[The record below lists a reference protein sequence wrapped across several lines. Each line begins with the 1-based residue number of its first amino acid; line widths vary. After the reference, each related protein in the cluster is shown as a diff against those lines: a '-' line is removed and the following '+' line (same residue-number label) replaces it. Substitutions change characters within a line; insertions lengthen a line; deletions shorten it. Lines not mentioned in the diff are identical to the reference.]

1 MIISYATSNFHSFR
15 DHAEVDFTIDR
26 KTTLTDWMLE
36 LPSGERIS
44 KIMAVIGANG
54 SGKTTLLKPLAF
66 LHWFVSNSF
75 REPPE
80 APIPLKSFALYE
92 SEPTELEVAFF
103 VDGHFWRYVLRCT
116 QDRVLH
122 EALYKKD
129 KRYGYVF
136 IRDWDFSR
144 KQYNIKQQGFGLA
157 QSEAEKVR
165 GNASLIATAAQYNV
179 PLAIRLA
186 SLSVVTNINVA
197 GRIPVEAQAVLAA
210 TQHFASN
217 NNQFKLASK
226 LLASWDLGL
235 SGVELIDAQ
244 HAATDQT
251 AQRFKIPMGQ
261 HESSRGKFALRF
273 GLESSGT
280 QSAFVLLGRILPV
293 LENGGV
299 AIIDELENDLHPH
312 MLEPILDLFANPKSN
327 PHQAQLIFTSHSL
340 EVLNLLHKSQ
350 VMLVSKDENCES
362 STSRLDRVEG
372 IRNDDNFYAKY
383 MAGAYGA
390 IPDL

>member
-1 MIISYATSNFHSFR
+1 MIISFAASNFHSFR
-15 DHAEVDFTIDR
+15 DHADVDFTIDR
-26 KTTLTDWMLE
+26 KTMLTDWMLE
-36 LPSGERIS
+36 LPSGERVS

-54 SGKTTLLKPLAF
+54 SGKTTLLKQLAF
-66 LHWFVSNSF
+66 LHWFVSGSF

-80 APIPLKSFALYE
+80 APIPLKSFALHE
-92 SEPTELEVAFF
+92 SEPTESEITFF
-103 VDGHFWRYVLRCT
+103 LDGYFWRYVLRCT
-116 QDRVLH
+116 QERVLH

-136 IRDWDFSR
+136 VRDWDFIK
-144 KQYNIKQQGFGLA
+144 KQYTIKQQGFGLA

-165 GNASLIATAAQYNV
+165 SNASLIATAAQYNA
-179 PLAIRLA
+179 PLGVRLA
-186 SLSVVTNINVA
+186 SLSVVTNVNVA
-197 GRIPVEAQAVLAA
+197 GRIPVEFQAVLAA
-210 TQHFASN
+210 AQHFASN
-217 NNQFKLASK
+217 NNQLEFAAK

-235 SGVELIDAQ
+235 SGIKLVEAQ
-244 HAATDQT
+244 PAATDQT
-251 AQRFKIPMGQ
+251 SRRFWIPMGQ
-261 HESSRGKFALRF
+261 HESSRGKFALSF
-273 GLESSGT
+273 GQESSGT
-280 QSAFVLLGRILPV
+280 QSAFVLLSRILPV

-312 MLEPILDLFANPKSN
+312 MLEPILDLFANPKTN

-362 STSRLDRVEG
+362 SASRLDRVEG
-372 IRNDDNFYAKY
+372 VRNDDNFYAKY

-390 IPDL
+390 IPNL

>member
-15 DHAEVDFTIDR
+15 DYAEVDFTINR

-36 LPSGERIS
+36 LPSGERVS

-66 LHWFVSNSF
+66 LHWFVSDSF

-80 APIPLKSFALYE
+80 APIPLKSFAFNE
-92 SEPTELEVAFF
+92 SEPTESEVTFF
-103 VDGHFWRYVLRCT
+103 LDGHFWRYALRCT
-116 QDRVLH
+116 HDRVLH

-136 IRDWDFSR
+136 IRDWDFNR

-179 PLAIRLA
+179 PLAVRLA

-197 GRIPVEAQAVLAA
+197 GRIPVEAEAVLAA
-210 TQHFASN
+210 TQHFAAN
-217 NNQFKLASK
+217 NNQLHFASK

-235 SGVELIDAQ
+235 SGIELIDAQ
-244 HAATDQT
+244 PDATGQT
-251 AQRFKIPMGQ
+251 SQRFKLPRGQ
-261 HESSRGKFALRF
+261 HKSSRGEFALM
-273 GLESSGT
+273 LSQESSGT

-293 LENGGV
+293 LEHGGV

-327 PHQAQLIFTSHSL
+327 PHHAQLIFTSHAL

-362 STSRLDRVEG
+362 SASRLDRVEG
-372 IRNDDNFYAKY
+372 VRNDDNFYAKY

-390 IPDL
+390 VPDL